1 MVLDLGCRQ
10 MVVKKSSITEDKKE
24 EKFCQ
29 PKKANKL
36 KKRSDFLKL
45 RSICKKI
52 HGNFVILNFS
62 KSKGETK
69 YGITVSKKIGNAV
82 KRNYVKRVIR
92 SIIRNNWKELKKDLQ
107 VEIIPKKGFLETEYS
122 SIENDIKNLIK
133 KFNF

>member
-1 MVLDLGCRQ
+1 MKRTFQPSKLVRKKDMVLDLGCRQ

-69 YGITVSKKIGNAV
+69 YGITVSKE
-82 KRNYVKRVIR
+82 
-92 SIIRNNWKELKKDLQ
+92 NWKCR
-107 VEIIPKKGFLETEYS
+107 
-122 SIENDIKNLIK
+122 
-133 KFNF
+133 

>member
-29 PKKANKL
+29 PKKTNKL

-45 RSICKKI
+45 RSKCKKI

-107 VEIIPKKGFLETEYS
+107 VEIIPKKGFLETEYT